1 MTDLERLYE
10 LQLADSALDQMAY
23 RRAHIEER
31 LAFNAARAATGALR
45 TALAANVA
53 RRDVL
58 EQQYAALEAAGL
70 QIDTKVARLE
80 GQMRNVVVTRE
91 AEAIQRE
98 IALLKSKRDES
109 DETGLLLLDES
120 ESLSTRADGLTQEI
134 AAAEAA
140 EAGAAAVLAVA
151 DAALDA
157 EVSTTIARRA
167 ELVAGLPADLVR
179 EYESRRPAFKGV
191 AVARLQGTRCTG
203 CNLDVSR
210 LEIEGLRAVPAGELP
225 ECPSCARIIVGA

>member
-1 MTDLERLYE
+1 MTDLDRLHE

-31 LAFNAARAATGALR
+31 LAFNAARTATGAGR
-45 TALAANVA
+45 SALAANVA
-53 RRDVL
+53 RRGVL

-98 IALLKSKRDES
+98 IALLKSKRNEG
-109 DETGLLLLDES
+109 DETGLLLLDQS
-120 ESLSTRADGLTQEI
+120 EALSTEAVVLAERI

-157 EVSTTIARRA
+157 EASATVVRRA
-167 ELVAGLPADLVR
+167 ELAAGLPADLVK